1 MEGFYMHQ
9 QSASPVEAR
18 RSTLFNLM
26 GEVSC
31 LSAKAAL
38 CVVGQFPDY
47 RVAKDDPFHEFWGQT
62 SSEMI
67 GALEQQEAQ
76 LAHQVVFN

>member
-1 MEGFYMHQ
+1 MEGFAMHQ
-9 QSASPVEAR
+9 QSATPVEAR

-31 LSAKAAL
+31 LSAQAAL
-38 CVVGQFPDY
+38 CVVGQFPEY
-47 RVAKDDPFHEFWGQT
+47 RAAKDDPAHAFWDQT
-62 SSEMI
+62 ATAMI

-76 LAHQVVFN
+76 LVSQVVFN

>member
-1 MEGFYMHQ
+1 MHQ
-9 QSASPVEAR
+9 QSATPVEAR

-47 RVAKDDPFHEFWGQT
+47 RAAKDDPHHAFWGQT
-62 SSEMI
+62 ASDMI
-67 GALEQQEAQ
+67 GALEQQEAE
-76 LAHQVVFN
+76 LASQVVFN